1 LIFSCQ
7 NNISMSKIDLCQN
20 HIFMSKIDL
29 CQINISM
36 SNSYFHV
43 KIKKNNFTSKQLI
56 IGSKSEI

>member
-1 LIFSCQ
+1 
-7 NNISMSKIDLCQN
+7 MSKIDLCQN